1 MGDVDGGGAGLG
13 FGLAGS
19 GGERVKSWMGRMM
32 VGVKFICALF
42 WWWWNEEGG
51 NEVRRD
57 GRCTALTV
65 HGDGVQQY
73 SDYSSLGDGIGIAA
87 VMAAMM

>member
-1 MGDVDGGGAGLG
+1 MDGGGAGLG

-19 GGERVKSWMGRMM
+19 GESEELDGRMM

-65 HGDGVQQY
+65 HGDGVHQY
-73 SDYSSLGDGIGIAA
+73 SDYSSLGDGIGIAV

>member
-1 MGDVDGGGAGLG
+1 MAEAQGWA
-13 FGLAGS
+13 LAWLA
-19 GGERVKSWMGRMM
+19 GGERVKNWDGRMM

-42 WWWWNEEGG
+42 WWWWKEEGG

-65 HGDGVQQY
+65 HGEGVQQY
-73 SDYSSLGDGIGIAA
+73 RSTALVTGGRDGHCGGDGP
-87 VMAAMM
+87 AMM